1 MSSLPSCLGAPYPGL
16 GQHKSF
22 NPWQNILSLVPRADR
37 AREMLR
43 ARATRRFCQISGV
56 KDVPPLYARLIWS
69 SLVKKEPTGWMEEQ
83 LEIRILKDT

>member
-16 GQHKSF
+16 GQDKSLSSC
-22 NPWQNILSLVPRADR
+22 QNM
-37 AREMLR
+37 RE
-43 ARATRRFCQISGV
+43 FCQDIVEREITSTS
-56 KDVPPLYARLIWS
+56 YARLIWS